1 MPEFPAH
8 SEAVHRGSEHDVDQ
22 DHVESGRRRCDD
34 GLRPSR
40 DAVDAYPILLEATT
54 NFPGQDEIVL
64 HNQNTHVRKVP
75 RETAPPG
82 AARLFY
88 NLHMRAN
95 RGDLTAAATI
105 RETAMRLFAQRGA
118 AAVTVREIAAEAG
131 VSPSLVIHHY
141 GSKDGLREAVDNR
154 AIALVDALVTE
165 LTAASGGG
173 PSASL
178 AAALSNELE
187 RDPLLPA
194 YLRRLLIDGGKP
206 AETLFRTLFEAV
218 LSGFATL
225 EAAGL
230 VRPSSDPEVRTA
242 FLLVNDLAVVLLRD
256 PVHDVLGVDPL
267 ARSGMERWTAQV
279 LDVYS
284 RGVLTIGE
292 VSSSET
298 EARGAV

>member
-1 MPEFPAH
+1 
-8 SEAVHRGSEHDVDQ
+8 
-22 DHVESGRRRCDD
+22 
-34 GLRPSR
+34 
-40 DAVDAYPILLEATT
+40 
-54 NFPGQDEIVL
+54 
-64 HNQNTHVRKVP
+64 
-75 RETAPPG
+75 
-82 AARLFY
+82 
-88 NLHMRAN
+88 
-95 RGDLTAAATI
+95 
-105 RETAMRLFAQRGA
+105 MRLFAQRGA
-118 AAVTVREIAAEAG
+118 AAVTLREIAAEAG

-165 LTAASGGG
+165 LTGVSGKG
-173 PSASL
+173 PSPSL
-178 AAALSNELE
+178 AAALSSELE

-230 VRPSSDPEVRTA
+230 ARPSSDADVRAA

-256 PVHDVLGVDPL
+256 QVHEVLGIDPL

-292 VSSSET
+292 VSSP
-298 EARGAV
+298 EADLPRGAAS

>member
-1 MPEFPAH
+1 
-8 SEAVHRGSEHDVDQ
+8 
-22 DHVESGRRRCDD
+22 
-34 GLRPSR
+34 
-40 DAVDAYPILLEATT
+40 
-54 NFPGQDEIVL
+54 
-64 HNQNTHVRKVP
+64 
-75 RETAPPG
+75 
-82 AARLFY
+82 
-88 NLHMRAN
+88 MRAAP
-95 RGDLTAAATI
+95 GDLTAAARI

-118 AAVTVREIAAEAG
+118 AVVTLREIAAQAG

-165 LTAASGGG
+165 LTRASGEG

-178 AAALSNELE
+178 AAVLSSELE

-230 VRPSSDPEVRTA
+230 ALPSSDAEVRAA
-242 FLLVNDLAVVLLRD
+242 FLLVNDLGVVLLRD
-256 PVHDVLGVDPL
+256 QVHQVLGMDPL

-292 VSSSET
+292 VPSSET
-298 EARGAV
+298 DPPRGAV

>member
-1 MPEFPAH
+1 
-8 SEAVHRGSEHDVDQ
+8 
-22 DHVESGRRRCDD
+22 
-34 GLRPSR
+34 
-40 DAVDAYPILLEATT
+40 
-54 NFPGQDEIVL
+54 
-64 HNQNTHVRKVP
+64 
-75 RETAPPG
+75 
-82 AARLFY
+82 
-88 NLHMRAN
+88 MRAVP
-95 RGDLTAAATI
+95 GDLTAAATI

-118 AAVTVREIAAEAG
+118 AAVTLREIAAEAG

-141 GSKDGLREAVDNR
+141 GSKEGLREAVDNR
-154 AIALVDALVTE
+154 AIALVDALVNE
-165 LTAASGGG
+165 LTRASGEG

-178 AAALSNELE
+178 AAALSSELD
-187 RDPLLPA
+187 RDPLLPS

-230 VRPSSDPEVRTA
+230 VRPSSDAEVRAA

-256 PVHDVLGVDPL
+256 QVHEVLGMDPL

-292 VSSSET
+292 VSSTET
-298 EARGAV
+298 DTPRGAV

>member
-1 MPEFPAH
+1 
-8 SEAVHRGSEHDVDQ
+8 
-22 DHVESGRRRCDD
+22 
-34 GLRPSR
+34 
-40 DAVDAYPILLEATT
+40 
-54 NFPGQDEIVL
+54 
-64 HNQNTHVRKVP
+64 
-75 RETAPPG
+75 
-82 AARLFY
+82 
-88 NLHMRAN
+88 
-95 RGDLTAAATI
+95 
-105 RETAMRLFAQRGA
+105 MRLFAQRGA
-118 AAVTVREIAAEAG
+118 AAVTLREIAAEAG

-165 LTAASGGG
+165 LTGVSGKG
-173 PSASL
+173 PSSSL
-178 AAALSNELE
+178 AAALSSELE

-230 VRPSSDPEVRTA
+230 ARPSSDADVRAA

-256 PVHDVLGVDPL
+256 QVHEVLGIDPL

-292 VSSSET
+292 VSSP
-298 EARGAV
+298 EADLPRGAAS

>member
-1 MPEFPAH
+1 
-8 SEAVHRGSEHDVDQ
+8 
-22 DHVESGRRRCDD
+22 
-34 GLRPSR
+34 
-40 DAVDAYPILLEATT
+40 
-54 NFPGQDEIVL
+54 
-64 HNQNTHVRKVP
+64 
-75 RETAPPG
+75 
-82 AARLFY
+82 
-88 NLHMRAN
+88 MRAAS
-95 RGDLTAAATI
+95 GDLTAAAAI

-118 AAVTVREIAAEAG
+118 AAVTIREIAAEAG

-141 GSKDGLREAVDNR
+141 GSKAGLREAVDKR

-165 LTAASGGG
+165 LTTSSRGG

-178 AAALSNELE
+178 AAALSSELE

-194 YLRRLLIDGGKP
+194 YMRRLLIDGGKP
-206 AETLFRTLFEAV
+206 AETLFRSLFEAV

-230 VRPSSDPEVRTA
+230 VRPSSDAEVRAA

-256 PVHDVLGVDPL
+256 QVHEVLGIDPL

-284 RGVLTIGE
+284 RGVLRIGE
-292 VSSSET
+292 VSSTET
-298 EARGAV
+298 DPPRRAAS

>member
-1 MPEFPAH
+1 
-8 SEAVHRGSEHDVDQ
+8 
-22 DHVESGRRRCDD
+22 
-34 GLRPSR
+34 
-40 DAVDAYPILLEATT
+40 
-54 NFPGQDEIVL
+54 
-64 HNQNTHVRKVP
+64 
-75 RETAPPG
+75 
-82 AARLFY
+82 
-88 NLHMRAN
+88 MRAAS
-95 RGDLTAAATI
+95 GDLTAAAAI

-118 AAVTVREIAAEAG
+118 AAVTIREIAAEAG

-141 GSKDGLREAVDNR
+141 GSKEGLREAVDKR

-165 LTAASGGG
+165 LTTSSSGG

-178 AAALSNELE
+178 AAALSSELE
-187 RDPLLPA
+187 GDPLLPA

-206 AETLFRTLFEAV
+206 AETLFRSLFEAV

-230 VRPSSDPEVRTA
+230 VRPSSDAEVRAA

-256 PVHDVLGVDPL
+256 QVHEVLGIDPL

-292 VSSSET
+292 VSSTET
-298 EARGAV
+298 DPPRGAAS

>member
-1 MPEFPAH
+1 
-8 SEAVHRGSEHDVDQ
+8 
-22 DHVESGRRRCDD
+22 
-34 GLRPSR
+34 
-40 DAVDAYPILLEATT
+40 
-54 NFPGQDEIVL
+54 
-64 HNQNTHVRKVP
+64 
-75 RETAPPG
+75 
-82 AARLFY
+82 
-88 NLHMRAN
+88 
-95 RGDLTAAATI
+95 
-105 RETAMRLFAQRGA
+105 MRLFAQRGA
-118 AAVTVREIAAEAG
+118 AAVTLREIAAEAG

-165 LTAASGGG
+165 LTGVSGKG
-173 PSASL
+173 PSSSL
-178 AAALSNELE
+178 AAALSSELE

-218 LSGFATL
+218 LSGFATF

-230 VRPSSDPEVRTA
+230 ARPSSDADVRAA

-256 PVHDVLGVDPL
+256 QVHEVLGIDPL

-292 VSSSET
+292 VSSP
-298 EARGAV
+298 EADLPRGAAS